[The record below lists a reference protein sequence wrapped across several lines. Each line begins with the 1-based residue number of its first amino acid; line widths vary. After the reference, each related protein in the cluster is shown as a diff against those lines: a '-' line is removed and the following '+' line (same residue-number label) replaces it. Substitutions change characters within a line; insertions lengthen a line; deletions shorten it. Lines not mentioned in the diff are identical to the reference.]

1 MAISD
6 IAKVI
11 NSLEKEMHSA
21 ADPNQR
27 ARAMVRYAIGLRNS
41 IEYHSWALT
50 RYSYSARTN
59 GIWERSREKQNAEDR
74 ISELVASACQIIT
87 DREYAAKVQYDFCNF
102 REVAT
107 TYYDTSMAKIVWGK
121 CDRLIDYH
129 AEKKR

>member
-1 MAISD
+1 
-6 IAKVI
+6 
-11 NSLEKEMHSA
+11 
-21 ADPNQR
+21 
-27 ARAMVRYAIGLRNS
+27 MVRYAIGIRNS

-74 ISELVASACQIIT
+74 ISELIASACRIIT

-107 TYYDTSMAKIVWGK
+107 AYYDTSMAKIVWSK